1 MTYAGHRNRGEGSKN
16 EMALSDSEVLRMVTI
31 ERLAAQAW
39 PATTRLRTHGWLLRH
54 TPTVGRR
61 RSNSALPLDRPQ
73 LDGVLAEI
81 ESFYASR
88 NRPSL
93 VQISPA
99 EVHPELDN
107 LLAERGYESH
117 TPSLVLTA
125 GVGGVSGETPATT
138 TIHSRPSAEWLAL
151 FHRGGYDKAADSI
164 LPRVA
169 APVGFAVARQGDSLA
184 GIGMFAV
191 ADGWAGVFCMATE
204 SAARRRG
211 IATGVLRTGARW
223 AAAQGARNLYLQVE
237 KENGAARALY
247 TSLGFEVSH
256 SYHFRQRG

>member
-1 MTYAGHRNRGEGSKN
+1 MTLPDTNFQR
-16 EMALSDSEVLRMVTI
+16 MATI
-31 ERLAAQAW
+31 ERLAADAW
-39 PATTRLRTHGWLLRH
+39 PATTSLRAHGWLLRH
-54 TPTVGRR
+54 TPTVRRR
-61 RSNSALPLDRPQ
+61 RSNSALPPSRPGF
-73 LDGVLAEI
+73 DGVIDEI
-81 ESFYASR
+81 ESFYATR

-93 VQISPA
+93 VQVSPA
-99 EVHPELDN
+99 ELHTELDG

-117 TPSLVLTA
+117 TPSLVLTT
-125 GVGGVSGETPATT
+125 GVDGVSGETPATT
-138 TIHSRPSAEWLAL
+138 TIHSRPPAEWLAL

-169 APVGFAVARQGDSLA
+169 APVGFAVARQGESPV

-191 ADGWAGVFCMATE
+191 ADNWAGVFCMATE
-204 SAARRRG
+204 PAARRRG

-223 AAAQGARNLYLQVE
+223 AASQGARNLYLQVE
-237 KENGAARALY
+237 RENGAARALY